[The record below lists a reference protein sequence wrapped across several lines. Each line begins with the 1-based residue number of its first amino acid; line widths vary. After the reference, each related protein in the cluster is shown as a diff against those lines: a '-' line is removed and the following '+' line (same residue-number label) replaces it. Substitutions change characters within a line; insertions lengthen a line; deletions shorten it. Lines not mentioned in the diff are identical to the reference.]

1 MIGILADVTK
11 CVGCYQCVEACAEAH
26 QMGEE
31 RSLPQHSPDGLSAR
45 RWATILARPEGRH
58 VRKSC
63 FHCIDP
69 ACVSACPVGAMAK
82 TPEGPVIYDPSRC
95 MGCRYC
101 MMACPYGIPRY
112 EWDRTI
118 PFVRKC
124 TLCYERL
131 QEGKVPVC
139 VEACSEGAIVFG
151 NRDELLAEAHQQIRA
166 EPVKYIQKV
175 YGEREVGGTSI
186 LYISDISLDFL
197 GFQGD
202 PGQEPLP
209 DLTGAWIGK
218 VPGIGIGVTALMAGT
233 FWIIRRRMQMEAAG
247 VEVEN
252 LSSAETPAKGGSE
265 ADER

>member
-11 CVGCYQCVEACAEAH
+11 CIGCHQCVEACAEAH
-26 QMGEE
+26 QMVEE
-31 RSLPQHSPDGLSAR
+31 QPLPQHSPDELSAS
-45 RWATILARPEGRH
+45 RWATILAQPEGRY

-63 FHCIDP
+63 FHCLDP
-69 ACVSACPVGAMAK
+69 ACVSACPVGAMTK
-82 TPEGPVIYDPSRC
+82 TPEGPVIYNPSLC

-118 PFVRKC
+118 PYVRKC

-131 QEGKVPVC
+131 HAGQVPVC

-151 NRDELLAEAHQQIRA
+151 TRDELLAEAHRQIRA
-166 EPVKYIQKV
+166 EPEKYIQKV
-175 YGEREVGGTSI
+175 YGEHEVGGTSV
-186 LYISDISLDFL
+186 LYVSDIPLDFL

-209 DLTGAWIGK
+209 DLTRVWIER

-233 FWIIRRRMQMEAAG
+233 FWIIRRRMQMETAR
-247 VEVEN
+247 VE
-252 LSSAETPAKGGSE
+252 AETASPVE
-265 ADER
+265 AQAEDSD